1 MRKMIK
7 SCKFYKNPEGL
18 IAGIKMT
25 LQDDKVWYV
34 SRSPNNTD
42 YQNILEWEKIDGNT
56 IEEAD

>member
-1 MRKMIK
+1 MIK
-7 SCKFYKNPEGL
+7 SCKFYKNPVGL

-42 YQNILEWEKIDGNT
+42 YQNILKWVDEGNT

>member
-34 SRSPNNTD
+34 SRSPDNTD
-42 YQNILEWEKIDGNT
+42 YQEILEWVDEGNT
-56 IEEAD
+56 IEAAD